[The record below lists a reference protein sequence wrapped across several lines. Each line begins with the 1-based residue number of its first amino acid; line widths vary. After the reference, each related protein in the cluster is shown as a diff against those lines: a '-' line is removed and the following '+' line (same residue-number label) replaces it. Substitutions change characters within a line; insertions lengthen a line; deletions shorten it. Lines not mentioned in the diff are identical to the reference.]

1 MCVKI
6 CVDPVLLPPE
16 ILLCRDLGWPP
27 RDLDLQQ
34 AASVILIQIFKDL
47 TGETLEQCRMGI
59 CKCDSGLLPH

>member
-1 MCVKI
+1 MCVKM

-16 ILLCRDLGWPP
+16 ILLQRDLGWPP

-47 TGETLEQCRMGI
+47 TGETLE
-59 CKCDSGLLPH
+59 